1 MKTYKL
7 NIEEDFMRE
16 IKIYCA
22 KHDKSIKQ
30 CIVESVEKTL
40 KEAEQKEND
49 N

>member
-40 KEAEQKEND
+40 KEAEQENK
-49 N
+49 

>member
-1 MKTYKL
+1 MKTYRL
-7 NIEEDFMRE
+7 IVEEDFMRE

-40 KEAEQKEND
+40 KEAEQENK
-49 N
+49 